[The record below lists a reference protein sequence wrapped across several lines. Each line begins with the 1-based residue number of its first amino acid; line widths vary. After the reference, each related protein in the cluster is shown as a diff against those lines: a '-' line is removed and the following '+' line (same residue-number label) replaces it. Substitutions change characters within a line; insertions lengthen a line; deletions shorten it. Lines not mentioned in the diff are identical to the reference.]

1 MNTIITIARQY
12 GSGGRDIG
20 LKLSEKL
27 GIPFYDKELI
37 TMSAEK
43 SGMSHQALSD
53 ADEKAANSLLYTLA
67 VGSSMIHSS
76 MPQNVPI
83 NDKLFLIQC
92 EVIHELADKGPC
104 IIVGRSGDYV
114 LSSYKNCVRTFIYAD
129 FEDRVKRISERN
141 GIDESKARERV
152 MKTDKRRANYYNY
165 YTGQKWGKTENYDL
179 AVSTSKIGV
188 DGAVEMIADYIKVFE
203 NKPE

>member
-1 MNTIITIARQY
+1 MSKVITVSREL
-12 GSGGRDIG
+12 GSGGREVG
-20 LKLSEKL
+20 LRLAKKL

-114 LSSYKNCVRTFIYAD
+114 LSSYKNCVQTIKER
-129 FEDRVKRISERN
+129 FECINSGKRKKSYKDIAFQNQVNELHGKRIILRFPSN
-141 GIDESKARERV
+141 PSSDFFA
-152 MKTDKRRANYYNY
+152 
-165 YTGQKWGKTENYDL
+165 
-179 AVSTSKIGV
+179 
-188 DGAVEMIADYIKVFE
+188 YIPSYFQTYLINCK
-203 NKPE
+203 